1 MNLENSESWRGKKDE
16 VATSIARV
24 MEFSCCCVSH
34 YDTSEEH
41 QSSKKR
47 LIVKPVS

>member
-24 MEFSCCCVSH
+24 MEFSCCCGIALRYVGRA
-34 YDTSEEH
+34 SEF
-41 QSSKKR
+41 
-47 LIVKPVS
+47 